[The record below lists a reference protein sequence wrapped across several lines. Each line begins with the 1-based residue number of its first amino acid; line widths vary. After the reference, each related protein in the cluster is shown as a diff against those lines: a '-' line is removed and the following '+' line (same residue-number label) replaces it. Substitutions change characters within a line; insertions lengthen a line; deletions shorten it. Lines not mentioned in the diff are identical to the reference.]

1 MKFARAAL
9 LSLALCSTALLYL
22 GCEID
27 SADEFLR
34 NVTTD
39 FTGFY
44 DNPNGGNLVEKN
56 SGEAITTLDLRQTG
70 DRLEAVDNNGSIWR
84 GTLGEVRNGTTTFS
98 MDGRTTDGTE
108 GTFSGTLSSSDG
120 GTSASGT
127 TASVQGTMQGTYIE
141 FDRFSTF
148 YGTATI
154 PGTSGGSDGGGDG
167 TGVAISASSSQ
178 ITNATGSIT
187 LSASGGSSPYS
198 WSITS
203 GGGALSDTS
212 TGEGEST
219 TYNRNSAADGTAE
232 IRVQDSSGD
241 TDSISISLL

>member
-1 MKFARAAL
+1 MMKVARIAL
-9 LSLALCSTALLYL
+9 LALSLGSVALLYA
-22 GCEID
+22 GCEVD

-39 FTGFY
+39 FSGFY
-44 DNPNGGNLVEKN
+44 DNPNGGNVVEKN
-56 SGEAITTLDLRQTG
+56 SGAAITSLDLRQTG

-84 GTLGEVRNGTTTFS
+84 GTLGEVRNGTTSFS
-98 MDGRTTDGTE
+98 MEGRTTDGTE

-148 YGTATI
+148 YATATI
-154 PGTSGGSDGGGDG
+154 PGTSGGGDGDGDG
-167 TGVAISASSSQ
+167 TGVSISPDSGQ
-178 ITNATGSIT
+178 ITNSTGSIT
-187 LSASGGSSPYS
+187 LNASGGTSPYS

-203 GGGALSDTS
+203 GGGTLSSTS
-212 TGEGEST
+212 GDST
-219 TYNRNSAADGTAE
+219 TYNRNGAADGTAV
-232 IRVQDSSGD
+232 IRVQDSDGD
-241 TDSISISLL
+241 TDTATITLL